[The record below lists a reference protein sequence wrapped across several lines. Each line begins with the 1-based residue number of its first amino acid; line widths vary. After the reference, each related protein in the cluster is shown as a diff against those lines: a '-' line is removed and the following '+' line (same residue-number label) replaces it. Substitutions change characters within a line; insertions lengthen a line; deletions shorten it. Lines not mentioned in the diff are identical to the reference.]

1 MGGIGSTWLGIH
13 RNWRRLRDGVF
24 SRLARGGFASF
35 GRKSHLSLP
44 VTLHRA
50 DLIAVGAGVY
60 FGPGCWLQA
69 LPQHGD
75 GESASERDLR
85 LDRAPRIEVGDR
97 CSFAGYDVLS
107 AARRIVV
114 EPGVLF
120 ARNVYVSDHVHA
132 FADPSRPIQDQGLA
146 KVAEVVI
153 EEGAWLGQNV
163 VVCPGVRIGK
173 GAVVGAGSVVN
184 QDVPART
191 LAVGAPARVVKELAR
206 S

>member
-1 MGGIGSTWLGIH
+1 PLPRIVAPAAVPGSGRVGNSRGAARADYHRARMGGIGSTWLGIH

-35 GRKSHLSLP
+35 GKKSHLSLP
-44 VTLHRA
+44 VTLHRT
-50 DLIAVGAGVY
+50 DLIAVGANVY

-69 LPQHGD
+69 LPQHGERERA
-75 GESASERDLR
+75 GEHAVEREGP
-85 LDRAPRIEVGDR
+85 PRIEVGDR

-107 AARRIVV
+107 ATRRIVV

-146 KVAEVVI
+146 KVAE
-153 EEGAWLGQNV
+153 
-163 VVCPGVRIGK
+163 
-173 GAVVGAGSVVN
+173 
-184 QDVPART
+184 
-191 LAVGAPARVVKELAR
+191 
-206 S
+206 